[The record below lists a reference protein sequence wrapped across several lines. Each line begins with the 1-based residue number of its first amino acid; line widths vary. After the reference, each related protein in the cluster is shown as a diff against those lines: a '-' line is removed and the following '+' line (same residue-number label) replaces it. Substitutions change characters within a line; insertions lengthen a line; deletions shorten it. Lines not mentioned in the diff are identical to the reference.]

1 MSDKPLEGRVAL
13 VTGASRGLGYE
24 TALAMATAG
33 AHVVAVARTTGG
45 LEELDDAIRAVGAA
59 GATLVPADLTEPEIV
74 PNLAKAIEDRWGQL
88 DVLVSN
94 AGFLGRMTPLAQFP
108 PAQWSKIMALNV
120 GVNLALIQSFEALLL
135 RSSRPRAVF
144 VTALGAKDGLPFA
157 AGYGASKA
165 ALDTMVRSWA
175 NEHAKSPLRANL
187 IDPGPMR
194 TKMRAQA
201 FPGEDPGTVPEPS
214 VAAAVIR
221 DLVTDD
227 DETTASIW
235 STIQGGWIA

>member
-1 MSDKPLEGRVAL
+1 VSDKPLEGRVAL